1 MRALATLGFFKKIA
15 TAWWKKNSKPSGK
28 GRRVKQLINRGVWGA
43 AALGLLALVAS
54 PVVAEDTIC
63 ARVKIEIKQE
73 LTLERQGFDAEMKI
87 NNTLDGS
94 SLTDVSVQV
103 KITDEQGLPIAVSA
117 DPNNTSAKFFI
128 RVSNKE
134 NIANVDG
141 TGTVAPATTATINW
155 LLVPAPGAAGTTPL
169 GKKYLIGATLKYKF
183 GAEEQ
188 TLDVSPDVI
197 TVKPMPLLT
206 LDYFLTQ
213 DVVADDPLTAE
224 IEAIEPFTLGVRVK
238 NTGLATAKAL
248 KIDSA
253 QPKIIEN
260 NQGLL
265 INFTLTGSYVNDA
278 PVQNTLLVNF
288 GDILASTA
296 KVGRW
301 NMESTLAGRFTE
313 FTARFS
319 HADEL
324 GGALTSLMQATNAH
338 FLIRDVRV
346 DAPGRDF
353 VRDFLAKDGDT
364 LRVYESDS
372 QDSDVLNLSAQASLT
387 ATTGSN
393 GNAVYQLT
401 APASAGFMYVRLPD
415 PFLGQK
421 ALGTIVR
428 ADAKTMLPENVWL
441 SHNRNPNTKAN
452 EFWISFFDVNSPG
465 VYSAE
470 FNAPAPVAQPPLI
483 QFIPDRTVK
492 EGKQVSFL
500 VEASSPD
507 GKAVTLSA
515 APLPNGASFTAQPKT
530 TGLAESVFNWT
541 PAKGQAGSYLLV
553 YTATDGT
560 LTSTRSAV
568 ITVDNAPPP
577 GPGTPTI
584 EAPASGAQVTAL
596 QPTLTVRT
604 GTHPEDPTAQVIF
617 EVYADEAMSQ
627 PLATGTVAKSTESTT
642 GWQVTP
648 ALNDNTT
655 YWWRARAFGGGGE
668 GLFSA
673 WVNGHFF
680 VNQFNDAP
688 DSFNLTAPSPGIEV
702 ADAQPLLSWTNSAD
716 KDGDAITYEI
726 RVYRDAALTD
736 LVTSAI
742 DIVGGEEGSS
752 SWRVDVAL
760 TNHATYH
767 WRVIARDA
775 LGAET
780 PTPARFFIV
789 NTGNTAPTLPA
800 LVSPVPG
807 GQTTTSSTAL
817 VIDNATDAESDLLTY
832 VFELDTVN
840 TFDSGSKRS
849 SGQVMQSASAQTSWP
864 ISNLVENQRY
874 HWRVKTQD
882 GRAESEWSVGDFLM
896 NAINEA
902 PPTPTVRNPGDGA
915 WVASR
920 QPSLEANPVEDPE
933 GETVRYQ
940 LEIYRDAE
948 MTQRVTDGS
957 SETQA
962 WIVPTELADKTT
974 HWWRVRAMD
983 SLGATSAWSP
993 LTIMYVSTAPYQDP
1007 TIEITTPATAIQPTE
1022 TGSGKTVALHW
1033 AGTDSNIEPTVA
1045 LYYTTSK
1052 DSFNGTLIID
1062 GIRQTAGTQSGDY
1075 VWDVSQLEP
1084 GAYYVYGMIYDARG
1098 VGRAWAPGA
1107 VVIVPSEQTG
1117 SIGVTTEDPLN
1128 TKEDG
1133 RRATFTVQLGS
1144 APLAEVVVPL
1154 SSTDRYEGTVEPA
1167 SLHFTPGN
1175 WNVMQTVSV
1184 IGANDCVP
1192 DANQQFQ
1199 VLVGKAVTV
1208 DPNYIGLSGTPVNVV
1223 NHRDLDR
1230 GTTTD
1235 PTIHLCNF
1243 SVVSERQLGKSVWEY
1258 TLKAELTNTGSDV
1271 AGVTANL
1278 QSAPAGI
1285 NIEDGTLVFG
1295 AVNAM
1300 ETVHST
1306 DVIVLRSR
1314 HPLPQA
1320 TLRSGKGF
1328 SWTVSTP

>member
-1 MRALATLGFFKKIA
+1 MKQII
-15 TAWWKKNSKPSGK
+15 NSG
-28 GRRVKQLINRGVWGA
+28 GWGA
-43 AALGLLALVAS
+43 AFALLALVAS
-54 PVVAEDTIC
+54 PTVAEDTIC

-94 SLTDVSVQV
+94 TLTDVSVQV

-155 LLVPAPGAAGTTPL
+155 LLIPAPGAAGTTPL
-169 GKKYLIGATLKYKF
+169 GKKYLIGATLKYAL

-188 TLDVSPDVI
+188 ILEISPDVI

-206 LDYFLTQ
+206 LDYFLTR

-224 IEAIEPFTLGVRVK
+224 IEPIEPFTLGVRVK
-238 NTGLATAKAL
+238 NTGMATAKAL

-253 QPKIIEN
+253 QPKITEN
-260 NQGLL
+260 IQGLL
-265 INFTLTGSYVNDA
+265 IGFKLIDSYVNDA

-288 GDILASTA
+288 GDIFASTA
-296 KVGRW
+296 KMGRW

-313 FTARFS
+313 FMARFS

-338 FLIRDVRV
+338 LLIRGVRV
-346 DAPGRDF
+346 DAPGRDL
-353 VRDFLAKDGDT
+353 VRDFLAKDGET
-364 LRVYESDS
+364 LRIYESNS
-372 QDSDVLNLSAQASLT
+372 QDSDVVDLSAQASLI
-387 ATTGSN
+387 ASTGSS

-401 APASAGFMYVRLPD
+401 APATAGFMYVRLPD

-441 SHNRNPNTKAN
+441 SHNRNPNTKAK
-452 EFWISFFDVNSPG
+452 EFWINFFDVNSPG

-492 EGKQVSFL
+492 ESRQVSFL

-507 GKAVTLSA
+507 GKAVTLTA
-515 APLPNGASFTAQPKT
+515 APLPNGASFTAQPKA
-530 TGLAESVFNWT
+530 TGLAESVFDWT

-553 YTATDGT
+553 YTATDGKLST
-560 LTSTRSAV
+560 TRSAV

-596 QPTLTVRT
+596 QPLLTVRT
-604 GTHPEDPTAQVIF
+604 GTHPEDPTAQVIY
-617 EVYADEAMSQ
+617 EVFADEAVSQ
-627 PLATGTVAKSTESTT
+627 QVATGTVTKSAEATT

-648 ALNDNTT
+648 ALNDNTS
-655 YWWRARAFGGGGE
+655 YWWRARAFGGEGE

-688 DSFNLTAPSPGIEV
+688 DSFNLTAPAPSIEV

-716 KDGDAITYEI
+716 KDGDAMTYEI
-726 RVYRDAALTD
+726 RVYRDTALTD
-736 LVTSAI
+736 LVTSAVN
-742 DIVGGEEGSS
+742 IVGGEEGSS
-752 SWRVDVAL
+752 SWRVDQAL
-760 TNHATYH
+760 TNHATYY

-780 PTPARFFIV
+780 PTPARPFIV
-789 NTGNTAPTLPA
+789 NTGNTAPTLPV
-800 LVSPVPG
+800 LVSPALG
-807 GQTTTSSTAL
+807 GQTTTSSTTL
-817 VIDNATDAESDLLTY
+817 VIDNATDAENDLLTY

-874 HWRVKTQD
+874 HWRVKAQD
-882 GRAESEWSVGDFLM
+882 GRAESEWGVGDFLM
-896 NAINEA
+896 NAFNEA

-940 LEIYRDAE
+940 FEIYRDAG
-948 MTQRVTDGS
+948 MAQRVTDGS

-962 WIVPTELADKTT
+962 WIVPAELADKTT
-974 HWWRVRAMD
+974 HWWRVRAVD

-1007 TIEITTPATAIQPTE
+1007 TIEVTTPATAIQPTV
-1022 TGSGKTVALHW
+1022 TGAGKTVTLHW
-1033 AGTDSNIEPTVA
+1033 AGTDPNIEPNVA
-1045 LYYTTSK
+1045 LYYATSQ
-1052 DSFNGTLIID
+1052 DSFNGTLIVD

-1075 VWDVSQLEP
+1075 VWDVTALEP
-1084 GAYYVYGMIYDARG
+1084 GTYYVYGMIYDARG
-1098 VGRAWAPGA
+1098 IGRAWAPGA
-1107 VVIVPSEQTG
+1107 VVIAPAQQSG
-1117 SIGVTTEDPLN
+1117 SIVVTAKDRLHTREN
-1128 TKEDG
+1128 G
-1133 RRATFTVQLGS
+1133 RRATFVAKLGS
-1144 APLAEVVVPL
+1144 APTTVVVVPV

-1167 SLHFTPGN
+1167 SLSFTPDN
-1175 WNVMQTVSV
+1175 WNVNQTVSV

-1192 DANQQFQ
+1192 DGNQQFQ
-1199 VLVGKAVTV
+1199 VLLGKAVSV
-1208 DPNYIGLSGTPVNVV
+1208 DPNYIGLSASPVNVV
-1223 NHRDLDR
+1223 NHRDADR
-1230 GTTTD
+1230 RRTTNN
-1235 PTIHLCNF
+1235 PAIHLCNH
-1243 SVVSERQLGKSVWEY
+1243 SVVSERQLGRHSWEY
-1258 TLKAELTNTGSDV
+1258 TLKAELTNTGGNVGS
-1271 AGVTANL
+1271 VTAKLRN
-1278 QSAPAGI
+1278 APLGI
-1285 NIEDGTLVFG
+1285 TVVDDTLEFG
-1295 AVNAM
+1295 AVSTL
-1300 ETVHST
+1300 ETVRSS
-1306 DVIVLRSR
+1306 DVFVVRSR
-1314 HPLPQA
+1314 SPISQK
-1320 TLRSGKGF
+1320 TLERGTGF
-1328 SWTVSTP
+1328 SWTVFTR